1 MTLCLGGCYTLCP
14 IDVGMLKEEDVTM
27 TLSVVS
33 GMVTSR
39 SMVDLD
45 SACGAKHEDV

>member
-1 MTLCLGGCYTLCP
+1 MDSFVLVLYSMAMGMP
-14 IDVGMLKEEDVTM
+14 DEEDVGMM
-27 TLSVVS
+27 HPMVS

-45 SACGAKHEDV
+45 GVY